1 VAPSPNKEENDMLKP
16 EILDW
21 IKSEFL
27 PVRLA
32 TPSETIYQMIDN
44 SIRYWNTHSAFPI
57 VEMYTTPITLAQ
69 TNAPSSV
76 AIQLSPAYKNVVKV
90 YPATT
95 PDWILQNYPLW
106 TLLGITI
113 IDNLTSDL
121 VMLSEAFRN
130 YRYYIGTDFQWHF
143 VKSDNPTV
151 GGVLNYTNS
160 PYGMTQAAVVGTKR
174 IIEGLVQLSIIGTN
188 GILTYFPVE
197 KESVILTNGTHTYVD
212 DGLGNLISSLSGY
225 SGTINYATGVW
236 SVSGWSGKNTGTVQY
251 LYNEDIKSEYILDW
265 ILRYTKALVKMVEGN
280 TIRKTQAIGVAQ
292 DGQQLYEEGKT
303 EREELEKRLSAEGRW
318 MSFVRRF

>member
-1 VAPSPNKEENDMLKP
+1 MLKP
-16 EILDW
+16 EILNW
-21 IKSEFL
+21 IKTGFL
-27 PVRLA
+27 PVQLA
-32 TPSETIYQMIDN
+32 TPSETVYQMIDN

-57 VEMYTTPITLAQ
+57 VEMYDTPAVLAT
-69 TNAPSSV
+69 TNAPSSIS
-76 AIQLSPAYKNVVKV
+76 IQLSPAYKNVVKV

-151 GGVLNYTNS
+151 GGVLNYVNS
-160 PYGMTQAAVVGTKR
+160 PYGMIKSAVVGTKR
-174 IIEGLVQLSIIGTN
+174 IIEGLVQLPIVGT
-188 GILTYFPVE
+188 GGTLRYTPVE
-197 KESVILTNGTHTYVD
+197 TETVTLTNGTHTYVD

-225 SGTINYATGVW
+225 SGTINYVTGAWAVT
-236 SVSGWSGKNTGTVQY
+236 GWSGITPTGICNTGNVQY

-265 ILRYTKALVKMVEGN
+265 ILAYTKALVKMVEGN
-280 TIRKTQAIGVAQ
+280 TIRKTKAIGIDQ
-292 DGQQLYEEGKT
+292 DGQQLYDEGKT
-303 EREELEKRLSAEGRW
+303 EKEELEKKLAAEGRW